1 MRFVDVIGTAPAVHP
16 LKEPRRD
23 RLLNH
28 NRMPLAA
35 PSPGAEGLLMDLTN
49 EERQA
54 LEDSLGAIRR
64 IAMKVIELPKD
75 QRERQYANIRSA
87 FENSIRKYGV
97 QGEPIAKWLDNM
109 MAAIRALVAEIEAGG
124 GAPGGHA

>member
-1 MRFVDVIGTAPAVHP
+1 MLCRA
-16 LKEPRRD
+16 KQ
-23 RLLNH
+23 
-28 NRMPLAA
+28 
-35 PSPGAEGLLMDLTN
+35 MDLTN

-64 IAMKVIELPKD
+64 IAMKVIELPKE
-75 QRERQYANIRSA
+75 QRAKQYASIRKA
-87 FENSIRKYGV
+87 FETSIRKYGV

-109 MAAIRALVAEIEAGG
+109 MTAIRALVAEIEAGG